1 MATKRTNPRKDF
13 TQVAFGVVQQAT
25 GEAEPVKKP
34 LIGKKADS
42 SKGGKRGGKSRM
54 DALTPEQRKELAQK
68 AATARW
74 EKTAPA
80 VETGAGATRS
90 VKQR

>member
-1 MATKRTNPRKDF
+1 MTTKRTNPRKDF

-25 GEAEPVKKP
+25 GESPPAKKP
-34 LIGKKADS
+34 LGGKKADS

-54 DALTPEQRKELAQK
+54 DSLTPEQRKELAQK
-68 AATARW
+68 AAVARW
-74 EKTAPA
+74 GQTAPA
-80 VETGAGATRS
+80 VDTGAGATRS